1 MKRIFACGALCALCL
16 SAAFAEQYRIA
27 EVHYDI
33 QGRTKEGAL
42 ERTVDVD
49 TETLFPSRADFDA
62 YLAFLSQVLTDI
74 RTLERFTLTERLG
87 EADEC
92 GVIPVELEITAADT
106 YNYITVPYLKYN
118 SNSGF
123 ELKLKT
129 KDFNFLGLLQEMNFD
144 VVYQN
149 KKDVGAKTDDGL
161 LSGSS
166 KIGLAFN
173 YNLPFLLSGFEAQWL
188 NSFALSYTFGEG
200 KPKFD
205 LTSGLMLT
213 FPLMRDRLSAQLI
226 VKQSV
231 TQDFDYEYD
240 VATDEK
246 IPYGDELHYTE
257 YASFAVPVE
266 IARLKRQT
274 AVVFAPEAHFSYA
287 WNPRG
292 VSHPDLLGPVV
303 GPGYALS
310 ARQVNWERN
319 YRTGYSVRLAERLDY
334 NAQKGGVYHAL
345 SGEAARYAAFG
356 RLAFA
361 ARGYA
366 FVGVP
371 LRGDKWSSASVG
383 GLLRGV
389 RDAQKGAEDVEAAL
403 VLNADL
409 PVKLFQT
416 DWRSLRLPGFSR
428 AFDFELQASP
438 FFDAAFVYDKEL
450 SVRFSPK
457 NGWYAGGLELLVFPS
472 KWRSVTGRASFG
484 VDLGRFFVSREW
496 RDDASPYEL
505 SIGVGMH
512 Y

>member
-1 MKRIFACGALCALCL
+1 MKRTFACGALYGLCL

-27 EVHYDI
+27 GVHYDI

-42 ERTVDVD
+42 ERAVDVD
-49 TETLFPSRADFDA
+49 TETLFLSRADFDA

-74 RTLERFTLTERLG
+74 RMLERFTLTERLG

-92 GVIPVELEITAADT
+92 GVIPVELDIAAVDT
-106 YNYITVPYLKYN
+106 YNCITVPYPKYN
-118 SNSGF
+118 SNTGF

-149 KKDVGAKTDDGL
+149 EKDGGANTGGGPF
-161 LSGSS
+161 SGSS
-166 KIGLAFN
+166 KIGLAFS
-173 YNLPFLLSGFEAQWL
+173 YDLPFLLSDFEAQWL
-188 NSFALSYTFGEG
+188 NSFALSYTFGAD
-200 KPKFD
+200 KPEFD

-213 FPLMRDRLSAQLI
+213 FPLVRDRLSAQL
-226 VKQSV
+226 VVRQS
-231 TQDFDYEYD
+231 
-240 VATDEK
+240 ATRDLD
-246 IPYGDELHYTE
+246 YGDELHYTE
-257 YASFAVPVE
+257 YAAFAVPVE
-266 IARLKRQT
+266 IAHLTRQT
-274 AVVFAPEAHFSYA
+274 TLVFAPEAHFSYA

-310 ARQVNWERN
+310 ARQINWKGN
-319 YRTGYSVRLAERLDY
+319 YRTGYSVQFAERLDY
-334 NAQKGGVYHAL
+334 NANAKKRGVYHAL

-371 LRGDKWSSASVG
+371 LRGGEWSSASVG

-403 VLNADL
+403 VFNADL

-416 DWRSLRLPGFSR
+416 DWRSLRLPEFSR

-438 FFDAAFVYDKEL
+438 FFDVAFVGDKEL
-450 SVRFSPK
+450 DGSFSFK
-457 NGWYAGGLELLVFPS
+457 NWYAGGLELLVFPS
-472 KWRSVTGRASFG
+472 KWRSVMCRASFG
-484 VDLGRFFVSREW
+484 VDLGYFGIYGEW
-496 RDDASPYEL
+496 RGVASPYEL